1 MSTSVRWRSWL
12 RLTGKTLLGCAAGLL
27 VSARSGEVSGQALS
41 GPVQTTSGKTVLS
54 LERCVELAR
63 LNYPKVAEAQAR
75 LAIAQAQAS
84 ESRIAPYSEFS
95 STAGIAAAPTVKG
108 TSWFSPDSD
117 AAVRGNMGLAWQ
129 VGISGNVPLWT
140 FGKIDGLQRAAD
152 AQVRVKRHEVR
163 QSRDEVA
170 MNVRRA
176 YYGVLF
182 TRDTA
187 TLLDEV
193 HKHVSKSLERLQQQV
208 NDGDADEVDL
218 LKVKM
223 YDAELRAR
231 RSELERQRGV
241 AVSGL
246 RFLVGVQE
254 PFEVAD
260 VPLPRPRH
268 RLSPL
273 SYYLTVAR
281 VHRPEVNMARAGI
294 LARRAQLDVERA
306 KYFPDVGA
314 LLNFS
319 WSQAPEVTDQRNPFV
334 RDPGNFLLFGA
345 GIGMKWK
352 LDFFAQHTR
361 ISQAEARLQEVQATE
376 RFALGGIATEVEK
389 AYLEAVDAETQ
400 LNAYSEAAGYA
411 RRWLIIVQQG
421 IDIGAYE
428 DNELIG
434 PAKEYALKRFSEM
447 NATFEYNVALGRLA
461 QATGWSVVAD
471 DLVTDEPEPAPA
483 EAEGTPA
490 PRPDADGAKKREQ
503 PSAPPA
509 QTSSAPTA
517 SALTAP

>member
-1 MSTSVRWRSWL
+1 MSTSVRRRSWL
-12 RLTGKTLLGCAAGLL
+12 RLTGKTLLGGVVGLML
-27 VSARSGEVSGQALS
+27 IARIGEASGQALS
-41 GPVQTTSGKTVLS
+41 GPIQATAGDSAGKSVLS
-54 LERCVELAR
+54 LERCIELAHQ
-63 LNYPKVAEAQAR
+63 NYPKVAEAQAR

-95 STAGIAAAPTVKG
+95 STAGIAAAPTVQG
-108 TSWFSPDSD
+108 TSWFSPDTD
-117 AAVRGNMGLAWQ
+117 AALRSNMGLAWQ
-129 VGISGNVPLWT
+129 VGVTGNVPLWT

-152 AQVRVKRHEVR
+152 AQVSVKRHEVR
-163 QSRDEVA
+163 QSRDDVA

-208 NDGDADEVDL
+208 NEGDADEVDL

-231 RSELERQRGV
+231 RSELDRQRGI

-246 RFLVGVQE
+246 RFLVGVKE
-254 PFEVAD
+254 PFDVAD

-345 GIGMKWK
+345 GIGMRWK

-361 ISQAEARLQEVQATE
+361 IAQAEARLQEVQATE

-400 LNAYSEAAGYA
+400 LGAYSEAAGYA

-447 NATFEYNVALGRLA
+447 NATFEYNVALSRLA

-471 DLVTDEPEPAPA
+471 DLVTDEPEPTPDGEVATTPNRKADEPSPRSPA
-483 EAEGTPA
+483 GESPATPTVT
-490 PRPDADGAKKREQ
+490 K
-503 PSAPPA
+503 
-509 QTSSAPTA
+509 T
-517 SALTAP
+517 TAP